1 MATKLEKWMLLSSS
15 LKRIKDEEMTLR
27 REICEEIFAGEV
39 GEFRKKAEYD
49 GRTVTAISTVNR
61 SVDKAVLSSI
71 WEDLSEAE
79 QDAINFKPEISVSK
93 YKKLEGKLL
102 LNEAITVK
110 PGAPTLEVKD

>member
-1 MATKLEKWMLLSSS
+1 
-15 LKRIKDEEMTLR
+15 
-27 REICEEIFAGEV
+27 
-39 GEFRKKAEYD
+39 
-49 GRTVTAISTVNR
+49 
-61 SVDKAVLSSI
+61 VDKAVLSSI